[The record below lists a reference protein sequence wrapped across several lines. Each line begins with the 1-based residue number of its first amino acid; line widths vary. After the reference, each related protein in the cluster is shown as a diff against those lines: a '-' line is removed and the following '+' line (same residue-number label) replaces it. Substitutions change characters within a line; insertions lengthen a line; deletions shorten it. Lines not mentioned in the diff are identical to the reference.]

1 MSTGIDDDID
11 DIIDDPAID
20 NRELRDLID
29 EHLSDGQSGGR
40 SLLPITPEEAVKRY
54 LRRRSNE
61 LAESSMATHRSSLN
75 HFTRWG
81 ISGSTV

>member
-29 EHLSDGQSGGR
+29 EHLSDGQSDGR
-40 SLLPITPEEAVKRY
+40 NLLPIA
-54 LRRRSNE
+54 
-61 LAESSMATHRSSLN
+61 A
-75 HFTRWG
+75 
-81 ISGSTV
+81 